1 MGSRS
6 RKAEVRELLAHRD
19 RSSLV
24 AWAAEARNPD
34 RLLVSLT
41 YDNSEVI
48 RYRAVEAVGWVAGDV
63 AQRSIEKIRDN
74 LRRLLW
80 LMNDESG
87 GLSWHAPELMG
98 EILVNVPE
106 LIGEFAHLLPAFF
119 GEEPF
124 ERGSHLAVCR
134 ISSVD
139 ATPFRGVAM
148 ALRQSLRAADPNI
161 RLSAALSL
169 VRLEESFGT
178 GVLEQLLD
186 ESTRV
191 TTYDFDSGELV
202 ATNIGAAVRQE
213 LRAMVEPH
221 PVERS

>member
-1 MGSRS
+1 MGTRS
-6 RKAEVRELLAHRD
+6 RKAEVRELLADRD
-19 RSSLV
+19 RAALV
-24 AWAAEARNPD
+24 DWATEARNPD

-41 YDNSEVI
+41 YDNDELI
-48 RYRAVEAVGWVAGDV
+48 RYRAIEAVGWAAGYVARQEV
-63 AQRSIEKIRDN
+63 EKIRDN

-98 EILVNVPE
+98 EILVNVPD

-119 GEEPF
+119 VEEPF
-124 ERGSHLAVCR
+124 ERGSHLAVSR
-134 ISSVD
+134 VTTVD
-139 ATPFRGVAM
+139 TTPFRNQAK
-148 ALRQSLRAADPNI
+148 ALRWSLKSADPNI

-186 ESTRV
+186 ESTPL

-202 ATNIGAAVRQE
+202 HTTVGSAGRQE
-213 LRAMVEPH
+213 LRATMEPR
-221 PVERS
+221 PAERG